1 MSKKIL
7 CIDDDP
13 MIRSLVKDML
23 TPAGYDVTTVED
35 GQQGVELLE
44 KDNQAQEF
52 SLVLL
57 DVIMPGMNGLDVLT
71 RLKLHAK
78 TQALPVIMLTGEDK
92 TNDILAGYQ
101 TGAEYYITKPF
112 DRKQLLYGINL
123 VLTGEES

>member
-92 TNDILAGYQ
+92 NQRYPGRAIKPARILHHQA
-101 TGAEYYITKPF
+101 
-112 DRKQLLYGINL
+112 L
-123 VLTGEES
+123 